1 MAPRARIEVR
11 SMHVVISGS
20 TGLIGGAL
28 TASLLADGHRV
39 TRLVRREPRARAD
52 GSGEA
57 RWDPGAGVDPA
68 VLDGADAVVG
78 LAGAGVGDRR
88 WTASYKQ
95 EIRDSRVRGTGAL
108 ATAIGACAKPPAV
121 FVSGSAVGYY
131 GETGQTVVDETAPPG
146 QDFLAGVCQEWEAAA
161 LGARTAGTRVVTT
174 RFGIVVSPEGGAMGR
189 LLPLARAGLGGRL
202 GDGRQYWSYI
212 SLSDTVRALRHLID
226 TESVTGPVNMTT
238 PNPATNRGITAAVG
252 RALHR
257 PTILPVPAFALRL
270 VLGEFADGI
279 LMSQRVVPTRL
290 LDSGFAF
297 EHPTFETAL
306 ASAVN

>member
-1 MAPRARIEVR
+1 
-11 SMHVVISGS
+11 MHVVISGS

-279 LMSQRVVPTRL
+279 LMSQRVVPTDRK
-290 LDSGFAF
+290 S
-297 EHPTFETAL
+297 
-306 ASAVN
+306 VV

>member
-1 MAPRARIEVR
+1 
-11 SMHVVISGS
+11 MHVVISGS

-131 GETGQTVVDETAPPG
+131 GERGQTVVDETAPPG

>member
-1 MAPRARIEVR
+1 
-11 SMHVVISGS
+11 MHVVISGS
-20 TGLIGGAL
+20 TGLIGSAL

-39 TRLVRREPRARAD
+39 TRLVRREPQARTD
-52 GSGEA
+52 GSEEA
-57 RWDPGAGVDPA
+57 RWEPRAGAVDPA
-68 VLDGADAVVG
+68 LLDGADAVVG

-88 WTASYKQ
+88 WTASYKR
-95 EIRDSRVRGTGAL
+95 EIRESRVRGTGAL
-108 ATAIGACAKPPAV
+108 AAAIGDCEKPPAV

-131 GETGQTVVDETAPPG
+131 GETGQAVVDETARPG

-161 LGARTAGTRVVTT
+161 RGARTAGTRVVTT
-174 RFGIVVSPEGGAMGR
+174 RFGIVVSPKGGAMGR

-202 GDGRQYWSYI
+202 GSGSQFWSYI

-238 PNPATNRGITAAVG
+238 PHPATNREITAAVG
-252 RALHR
+252 SALHR
-257 PTILPVPAFALRL
+257 PTILAVPAFALRL

-279 LMSQRVVPTRL
+279 LMSQRVVPSRL
-290 LDSGFAF
+290 LDSGFEF
-297 EHPTFETAL
+297 EHPTFEAAL

>member
-1 MAPRARIEVR
+1 
-11 SMHVVISGS
+11 MHVVISGS

-28 TASLLADGHRV
+28 SASLLADGHRV
-39 TRLVRREPRARAD
+39 TRLVRREPQARAD
-52 GSGEA
+52 GSEEA
-57 RWDPGAGVDPA
+57 RWDPRAGTLDPA

-88 WTASYKQ
+88 WTASYKR
-95 EIRDSRVRGTGAL
+95 EIRESRVRGTGAL

-131 GETGQTVVDETAPPG
+131 GETGQTAVDETARPG
-146 QDFLAGVCQEWEAAA
+146 EDFLAGVCQEWEAAA
-161 LGARTAGTRVVTT
+161 QGARTAGTRVVTT
-174 RFGIVVSPEGGAMGR
+174 RFGIVVSSEGGAMGR

-238 PNPATNRGITAAVG
+238 PNPATNRDITAAVG
-252 RALHR
+252 GALHR
-257 PTILPVPAFALRL
+257 PTVLPVPAFALRL

-279 LMSQRVVPTRL
+279 LMSQRVLPTRL
-290 LDSGFAF
+290 LDSGFVF
-297 EHPTFETAL
+297 EHPTFEAAL
-306 ASAVN
+306 APAVA

>member
-1 MAPRARIEVR
+1 
-11 SMHVVISGS
+11 MHVVISGS